1 MEFTVTTRDGTTQT
15 ADGREGLSLMQNIRN
30 ARIEELQ
37 AICGGSLSC
46 ATCHVYVTSIPDGAE
61 LPAQSPDE
69 KDLLDASDYCK
80 PNSRLSCQ
88 LICGTALDGIQVT
101 IAPED

>member
-1 MEFTVTTRDGTTQT
+1 MKLTVTTRDGT
-15 ADGREGLSLMQNIRN
+15 AHAVEGSEGLSLMQNIRN
-30 ARIEELQ
+30 AGIEELE

-46 ATCHVYVTSIPDGAE
+46 ATCHVYIDAVPGNAV
-61 LPAQSPDE
+61 LPPESRDE
-69 KDLLDASDYCK
+69 KELLEASDQLE

-88 LICGTALDGIQVT
+88 LPCDATFAGLEVT